1 MSNRATNTIGVI
13 VLLAGIFL
21 GGLILSMLFFF
32 GVFSEGF
39 QISKEELEKDK
50 AKANAVMTP
59 KQVADAAAK
68 AIQDQVQAMKKLVE
82 DDKERQKKL
91 AAEKEKENAKKGKE
105 VPLTPKQIADNLVRD
120 AKVIEDQVKAMK
132 KAVEDAQKKKIEQ
145 QKIGKK

>member
-1 MSNRATNTIGVI
+1 MSTRVTNTIGVV
-13 VLLAGIFL
+13 VLLAGI
-21 GGLILSMLFFF
+21 ILSMLFFF

-91 AAEKEKENAKKGKE
+91 AAEKEKEKENAKKGKE

>member
-1 MSNRATNTIGVI
+1 MSNRVTNTIGVV
-13 VLLAGIFL
+13 VLLAGI
-21 GGLILSMLFFF
+21 ILSMLFFF

-91 AAEKEKENAKKGKE
+91 AAEKEKEKENAKKGKE